1 MTTKEINTMKR
12 PIVIFAGISL
22 LIILL
27 LFSMTYTVTF
37 YEVGIRS
44 RFGQTN
50 ENSVVRE
57 AGLHFRLPFFADAVT
72 LLDTRMN
79 ILQSPMSLFQTADGQ
94 QIVVKAFLL
103 WKIDTDGEAPLDFYR
118 SYGSADVAQNT
129 IDGQFRDA
137 VSTLSA
143 FTFEELTGKNNKLDE
158 AEKSIL
164 AHLDSLKETGI
175 VPVTVGI
182 NRLLLPPKT
191 TTAVLKRMEAKR
203 NTLAE
208 QRRAKGMADAEAI
221 RAAAR
226 AKHDKI
232 MAFAS
237 QRAEDI
243 RAEGEAQAAEYL
255 QLMGQDEEL
264 AIFLAWLD
272 AVEASL
278 SENATLVLESDVAP
292 WHLLNLDS
300 EGIDSQIPQ
309 PKGNDSK

>member
-1 MTTKEINTMKR
+1 MKR
-12 PIVIFAGISL
+12 PIVIVAGIALL
-22 LIILL
+22 LILL
-27 LFSMTYTVTF
+27 AFSMTYTVSF
-37 YEVGIRS
+37 HEVGIRS

-57 AGLHFRLPFFADAVT
+57 AGLHFRLPFFADSVT
-72 LLDTRMN
+72 LLDTRMK
-79 ILQSPMSLFQTADGQ
+79 IHQSPMSLFQTSDGQ
-94 QIVVKAFLL
+94 QIVVKTFLL
-103 WKIDTDGEAPLDFYR
+103 WKVDTEGTAPLDFYR
-118 SYGSADVAQNT
+118 SYGSADVARST

-137 VSTLSA
+137 ISTLSA
-143 FTFEELTGKNNKLDE
+143 FTFEELTGNNNKLED
-158 AEKSIL
+158 AENAIL
-164 AHLDSLKETGI
+164 ARLDSLKETGI
-175 VPVTVGI
+175 VPVIVGI

-203 NTLAE
+203 NTLAD

-221 RAAAR
+221 RAAAK

-237 QRAEDI
+237 QRSEDI

-255 QLMGQDEEL
+255 EQMGEDEEL

-278 SENATLVLESDVAP
+278 SQNTTLVLESDVAP
-292 WHLLNLDS
+292 WHLMNLNSDS
-300 EGIDSQIPQ
+300 KENQIPQ
-309 PKGNDSK
+309 PKGNSPK

>member
-1 MTTKEINTMKR
+1 MK
-12 PIVIFAGISL
+12 I
-22 LIILL
+22 
-27 LFSMTYTVTF
+27 
-37 YEVGIRS
+37 
-44 RFGQTN
+44 
-50 ENSVVRE
+50 
-57 AGLHFRLPFFADAVT
+57 H
-72 LLDTRMN
+72 
-79 ILQSPMSLFQTADGQ
+79 QSPMSLFQTSDGQ

-103 WKIDTDGEAPLDFYR
+103 WKVNTEGTAPLDFYR
-118 SYGSADVAQNT
+118 AYGSADVAKST

-137 VSTLSA
+137 ISTLSS
-143 FTFEELTGKNNKLDE
+143 FTFEELTGHNNKLED
-158 AEKSIL
+158 AETAIL
-164 AHLDSLKETGI
+164 ARLDSLKETGI
-175 VPVTVGI
+175 VPVIVGI

-221 RAAAR
+221 RAGAR

-255 QLMGQDEEL
+255 QQMGEDEEL

-278 SENATLVLESDVAP
+278 SENTTLVLESNVAP
-292 WHLLNLDS
+292 WHLMNLDS
-300 EGIDSQIPQ
+300 DSKENEIPQ
-309 PKGNDSK
+309 PKGKNSK

>member
-1 MTTKEINTMKR
+1 MKR
-12 PIVIFAGISL
+12 PIVIVAGIALL
-22 LIILL
+22 LILL
-27 LFSMTYTVTF
+27 AFSMTYTVSF
-37 YEVGIRS
+37 HEVGIRS

-57 AGLHFRLPFFADAVT
+57 AGLHFRLPFFADSVT
-72 LLDTRMN
+72 LLDTRMK
-79 ILQSPMSLFQTADGQ
+79 IHQSPMSLFQTSDGQ
-94 QIVVKAFLL
+94 QIVVKTFLL
-103 WKIDTDGEAPLDFYR
+103 WKVNTEGTAPLDFYR
-118 SYGSADVAQNT
+118 AYGSADVAKSS
-129 IDGQFRDA
+129 IDAQFRDA
-137 VSTLSA
+137 ISTLSA
-143 FTFEELTGKNNKLDE
+143 FTFEELTGNNNKLED
-158 AEKSIL
+158 AENAIL
-164 AHLDSLKETGI
+164 ARLDSLNKTGI
-175 VPVTVGI
+175 VPIIVGI

-221 RAAAR
+221 RAAAK

-255 QLMGQDEEL
+255 QQMGEDEEL

-278 SENATLVLESDVAP
+278 SQNTTLVLESDVAP
-292 WHLLNLDS
+292 WHLMNLNSDS
-300 EGIDSQIPQ
+300 KENEIPQ
-309 PKGNDSK
+309 PKGNKSK

>member
-1 MTTKEINTMKR
+1 MKR
-12 PIVIFAGISL
+12 PIVIVAGIALL
-22 LIILL
+22 LILL
-27 LFSMTYTVTF
+27 AFSMTYTVSF
-37 YEVGIRS
+37 HEVGIRS

-57 AGLHFRLPFFADAVT
+57 AGLHFRLPFFADSVT
-72 LLDTRMN
+72 LLDTRMK
-79 ILQSPMSLFQTADGQ
+79 IHQSPMSLFQTSDGQ
-94 QIVVKAFLL
+94 QIIVKTFLL
-103 WKIDTDGEAPLDFYR
+103 WKVNTEGTAPLDFYR
-118 SYGSADVAQNT
+118 AYGSADVARST

-137 VSTLSA
+137 ISTLSS
-143 FTFEELTGKNNKLDE
+143 FTFEELTGNNNKLED
-158 AEKSIL
+158 AENAIL
-164 AHLDSLKETGI
+164 ARLDSLKETGI
-175 VPVTVGI
+175 VPVIVGI

-203 NTLAE
+203 NTLAD

-221 RAAAR
+221 RAAAK

-237 QRAEDI
+237 QRSEDI

-255 QLMGQDEEL
+255 EQMGEDEEL

-278 SENATLVLESDVAP
+278 SQNTTLVLESDVAP
-292 WHLLNLDS
+292 WHLMNLNSDS
-300 EGIDSQIPQ
+300 KENQIPK
-309 PKGNDSK
+309 PKGNNPK